1 MHSFPSKTV
10 LVGLLSSLIRYFHI
24 PAILIDVSTFFRF
37 YRFSYQALR
46 MKSGAVDDV
55 LSKNLHLHFQ
65 GRVKRFRLT
74 TNFILIYPRRLRE
87 NIFSSFSF
95 MPLCSSFS
103 YIDPSR
109 KLSDTVLLVL
119 WKHSYRSWH
128 DITKALR
135 KRGWKIESL
144 HLETVI

>member
-10 LVGLLSSLIRYFHI
+10 LVGLLSSLIRHFHI

-65 GRVKRFRLT
+65 GTVKRFILT
-74 TNFILIYPRRLRE
+74 TNFILIYPRRLGE
-87 NIFSSFSF
+87 NIFSSLVSCRCVPRFHTSILLENLATQFYWFSENIPTGVG
-95 MPLCSSFS
+95 MISLKRSENGAE
-103 YIDPSR
+103 
-109 KLSDTVLLVL
+109 KLKVYT
-119 WKHSYRSWH
+119 
-128 DITKALR
+128 
-135 KRGWKIESL
+135 
-144 HLETVI
+144 